1 MHGALRGACLIV
13 PAGLSVALSI
23 TLTLAQPLVLKVERA
38 VAASDQRTSEPVITF
53 TLDQPS
59 ARLFSDLTARNV
71 GKMMEI
77 RIDGQVIIRSAIR
90 EPILGGTGQI
100 SGGFTAESARDIAA
114 RLSSGAAK
122 LELEVVSSN

>member
-1 MHGALRGACLIV
+1 MRGALRGACLTLL
-13 PAGLSVALSI
+13 AGLSFALSI
-23 TLTLAQPLVLKVERA
+23 TLATAQPLKVERA
-38 VAASDQRTSEPVITF
+38 VAAFDQRTSEPVITF

-71 GKMMEI
+71 GKTMEI

-114 RLSSGAAK
+114 RLSSGAAR
-122 LELEVVSSN
+122 LALEVVSSN

>member
-1 MHGALRGACLIV
+1 LL
-13 PAGLSVALSI
+13 AGLSFALSI
-23 TLTLAQPLVLKVERA
+23 TLATAQPLKVERA
-38 VAASDQRTSEPVITF
+38 VAAFDQRTSEPVITF

-71 GKMMEI
+71 GKTMEI

-114 RLSSGAAK
+114 RLSSGAAR
-122 LELEVVSSN
+122 LALEVVSSN